1 MCIDIG
7 IGLAM
12 IGGKDIIVKLLGPTA
27 DYLGNETKNLVEK
40 SCNNLKHIFIHATT
54 LLGTEIESPGQVSPR
69 ILKRIFDD
77 GAFCE
82 DELTLDYF
90 GGVLASSRN
99 CNLRD
104 DRGLIFLSLLES
116 MSSYQIRTHYIL
128 YTIAKELFDGKNFNL
143 NIPEERMGTQVF
155 LPFDVY
161 LKSMDFKNP
170 CEFNL
175 TFSNTVWGLK
185 RLDLV
190 KNINSAGED
199 NLKELHCQV
208 ATVPGILFTPSVFGI
223 EFYMWAHGYS
233 DTPHYH
239 FFDKDVQFTKTKLL
253 DIPSGALPTNYKL
266 MLEYKGEVEKGL
278 H

>member
-1 MCIDIG
+1 MIVMCIDIG
-7 IGLAM
+7 TGLAM

-40 SCNNLKHIFIHATT
+40 SCENLKHIFTHATT
-54 LLGTEIESPGQVSPR
+54 LLGPQIESPGQVSPR

-99 CNLRD
+99 CSTRD

-116 MSSYQIRTHYIL
+116 MSSYQIRTHYIF
-128 YTIAKELFDGKNFNL
+128 YTIVKELFDGKNFNL
-143 NIPEERMGTQVF
+143 NHPEERMQTKVF
-155 LPFDVY
+155 LPSDLY
-161 LKSMDFKNP
+161 LKSMDIQDQS
-170 CEFNL
+170 EFDL
-175 TFSNTVWGLK
+175 TFSNTMWGLN
-185 RLDLV
+185 RLGLV
-190 KNINSAGED
+190 EYIMSAGED
-199 NLKELHCQV
+199 SLTKLHCRV

-233 DTPHYH
+233 DIPQFR
-239 FFDKDVQFTKTKLL
+239 FFDNEIQFTKTKLL
-253 DIPSGALPTNYKL
+253 DIPNGALPANYK
-266 MLEYKGEVEKGL
+266 
-278 H
+278 